1 MEILRVEN
9 LTKIY
14 GKDENMV
21 KALDDVSFS
30 VQKGEFIAVI
40 GPSGSGKSTLLH
52 IIGGVDKPT
61 SGKVYMNGQDV
72 YAQNDEN
79 LAIFRRRQ
87 VGLIY
92 QFYKLN
98 PLLTVTEN
106 ITLPVLLDGRK
117 VNNERLEELLRILDL
132 KDRENHLPNQLSGG
146 QQQRVS
152 IGRALMNAPA
162 VVLADEPTGNLDSK
176 NSQEIVELLKLSNKK
191 YGQTIIIIT
200 HDENIALQADR
211 ILSIED
217 GRIIRDET
225 IRKTSALREVSAA
238 GEQQAADGLAEGR

>member
-1 MEILRVEN
+1 MDILRIEN

-14 GKDENMV
+14 GTADNMV
-21 KALDDVSFS
+21 KALDNVSFT
-30 VQKGEFIAVI
+30 VKKGEFIAIV

-61 SGKVYMNGQDV
+61 SGKVYMDGQDI
-72 YAQNDEN
+72 YAQDDEQ

-92 QFYKLN
+92 QFYNLI
-98 PLLTVTEN
+98 PVLDVREN
-106 ITLPVLLDGRK
+106 ITLPVLMDGKK
-117 VNNERLEELLRILDL
+117 VNEERLDELMTFLGL
-132 KDRENHLPNQLSGG
+132 KGREKHLPNQLSGG

-176 NSQEIVELLKLSNKK
+176 NSHEIVELLKMSNKK
-191 YGQTIIIIT
+191 YNQTLIIIT

-211 ILSIED
+211 IIALED
-217 GRIIRDET
+217 GRIIRDEV
-225 IRKTSALREVSAA
+225 IRK
-238 GEQQAADGLAEGR
+238 